1 MCGVCDLTIP
11 SLIPLSKAKFF
22 TIVISYGRLRRRRET
37 RVGNLRLAMAGYG
50 SLVSP
55 TDVHITYHG
64 MSQPLPISVHKLS
77 VKTESMVAWDHHT
90 IEFALPIGKRTTF
103 NERRQA
109 GKRRRGLL

>member
-22 TIVISYGRLRRRRET
+22 TIAISYGRLRRRRET

-50 SLVSP
+50 SLVSL

-64 MSQPLPISVHKLS
+64 MSQPLPIKLS
-77 VKTESMVAWDHHT
+77 VKTESMVTWDHHT
-90 IEFALPIGKRTTF
+90 IEFALPIGERTTF
-103 NERRQA
+103 NERRQTR
-109 GKRRRGLL
+109 KRRRSLL